1 VIPISL
7 VVPMKPQT
15 SLLALALALPA
26 AAHAQARPASQPGQ
40 AHGGA
45 AVPVVRA
52 VRTTAGVQ
60 VDGRLDDAAWAEAPP
75 VGTFTQVDPDEGR
88 PASEATE
95 ARVLYDDEAIYI
107 GIRGRDRGR
116 ISTRLGR
123 RDMELGDSDWF
134 GVVIDSYHDHQ
145 TAFSFDVNPSGVR
158 RDATKTD
165 NGDDLSWDA
174 VWEAEASVDSA
185 GWSAEYRIPFSQL
198 RFNPREAAWGIQ
210 VERII
215 GRRNEYAV
223 LSFTPKS
230 ERGGIARYGHLEG
243 LTAVPTGKRLE
254 LLPYTVAR
262 AEHIDPG
269 LNPFRTDREYAA
281 SAGLDLKYRLTT
293 DLTLDATINPDFGQV
308 EVDPAT
314 VNLSAFETVYQEKR
328 PFFVE
333 GSEIFSFGPG
343 TLAAGGGLFYSR
355 RVGGR
360 YSPLSPPTALADPPR
375 ETDILAA
382 AKLSGK
388 TAGGWSLG
396 FLDAVTAR
404 EEARFQTEEGPERMV
419 VEPLTNF
426 FVGRLRRDLRAGQ
439 SYVGAMVTSVTRD
452 LESDALAAALPSQA
466 LTAGVDFLHQFA
478 DRQWALTGFVS
489 GSLVHGDSLAIM
501 RVQRFPWRYF
511 QRPDAEHLEV
521 DPGAGSLSGLS
532 AEVELRKQAGAHW
545 LGSVG
550 AATISPGYEI
560 SDLGSQRRGD
570 RFDVDGSLSYREQT
584 PGKRLRYWSLTGTAR
599 REWNHD
605 GDHIYTS
612 LFLGGFWQSLGY
624 WSGNLNA
631 GYTPRGFDDRLTRGG
646 PLAARP
652 SNWRVYASLDSDY
665 RKPLT
670 GYGSVYYFEDE
681 AGGWN
686 LELNAGAGVKT
697 SPRWNLSVGPY
708 LSRFAT
714 PAQYVAAV
722 PDDTPAGLFGER
734 YVFAPLDQTT
744 FALETRFNYTFNPEL
759 TLEVYAQPFVSSV
772 DYGASRYLT
781 APRTFDFAPE
791 AEDGVTTGDFNYRSL
806 RGNAVVRWEW
816 RPGSTL
822 YLAWQQQRESFED
835 VGDFRLG
842 RDRRALFNAEP
853 DNVFLV
859 KVSYWLN
866 P

>member
-1 VIPISL
+1 VFVL
-7 VVPMKPQT
+7 VA
-15 SLLALALALPA
+15 SALALGP
-26 AAHAQARPASQPGQ
+26 
-40 AHGGA
+40 GGA
-45 AVPVVRA
+45 AAQALPRSAEVLGTGIRRVEAARLGGKVE
-52 VRTTAGVQ
+52 
-60 VDGRLDDAAWAEAPP
+60 VDGRLDEAAWAAAQPAAAFVQLEPRPGEAA
-75 VGTFTQVDPDEGR
+75 T
-88 PASEATE
+88 EATE

-107 GIRGRDRGR
+107 GIRGHDRGR

-174 VWEAEASVDSA
+174 VWEAEAHVDSA

-198 RFNPREAAWGIQ
+198 RFNPRESTWGIQ

-215 GRRNEYAV
+215 GRRNEYSV

-243 LTAVPTGKRLE
+243 LTAVRTGKRLE
-254 LLPYTVAR
+254 LLPYTVAK
-262 AEHIDPG
+262 AEYIDPG
-269 LNPFRTDREYAA
+269 LNPFRTDQEYGA
-281 SAGLDLKYRLTT
+281 SVGLDLKYRLTT

-308 EVDPAT
+308 EVDLAT
-314 VNLSAFETVYQEKR
+314 VNLSAFETVFQEKR

-343 TLAAGGGLFYSR
+343 QLAAGGGLFYSR
-355 RVGGR
+355 RIGGR
-360 YSPLSPPTALADPPR
+360 FSPVGPGVPSADLPR

-404 EEARFQTEEGPERMV
+404 EEARFVTGDGEQEMV
-419 VEPLTNF
+419 VEPMTNF
-426 FVGRLRRDLRAGQ
+426 FVGRLRRDLRSGQ
-439 SYVGAMVTSVTRD
+439 SYVGAMVTSVNRN
-452 LESDALAAALPSQA
+452 LESDALSAALPSSA
-466 LTAGVDFLHQFA
+466 LTAGVDFRHQFA
-478 DRQWALTGFVS
+478 QRQWVLMGFLS
-489 GSLVHGDSLAIM
+489 GSLVTGDSLAIA
-501 RVQRFPWRYF
+501 RVQRFPWHYF

-521 DPGAGSLSGLS
+521 DTDARSLSGLS
-532 AEVELRKQAGAHW
+532 AELELRKQAGKHW
-545 LGSVG
+545 LGSIE
-550 AATISPGYEI
+550 AATVSPGYEI

-570 RFDVDGSLSYREQT
+570 RYDVAGSLSYREQT
-584 PGKRLRYWSLTGTAR
+584 PGKLLRYWSLSTNAR

-612 LFLGGFWQSLGY
+612 LFLGAFWQNLSY
-624 WSGNLNA
+624 WSGNLNV

-646 PLAARP
+646 PLAIRP
-652 SNWRVYASLDSDY
+652 SNWRVFASVDTDY

-670 GYGSVYYFEDE
+670 GYGGVYYEKNDEDGSFTE
-681 AGGWN
+681 VNGGVQ
-686 LELNAGAGVKT
+686 VKT

-708 LSRFAT
+708 FSRSAN
-714 PAQYVAAV
+714 AVQYITTVS
-722 PDDTPAGLFGER
+722 DDTPEALFGRR

-759 TLEVYAQPFVSSV
+759 TLEVYAQPYLSSV
-772 DYGASRYLT
+772 DFGASRYLT
-781 APRTFDFAPE
+781 APRTFDFAPDTESGVE
-791 AEDGVTTGDFNYRSL
+791 APDFNFRSL
-806 RGNAVVRWEW
+806 RGNAVMRWEW

-822 YLAWQQQRESFED
+822 YLAWQQQRESFGEE
-835 VGDFRLG
+835 GDFRLG
-842 RDRRALFNAEP
+842 RDRRELFDAEP
-853 DNVFLV
+853 DNVFLI